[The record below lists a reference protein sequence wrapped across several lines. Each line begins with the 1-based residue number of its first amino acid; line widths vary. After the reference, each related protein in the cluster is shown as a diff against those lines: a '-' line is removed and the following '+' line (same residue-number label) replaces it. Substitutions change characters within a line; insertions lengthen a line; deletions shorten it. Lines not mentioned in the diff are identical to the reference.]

1 MYSRVCNTLTAAH
14 AFRHCHSCNT
24 YKQTNSLAA
33 CCTLPPLP
41 SYYRCNCTQYAYVC
55 TGFACLADILL
66 FTLLLWRG
74 ARADAALRLR
84 YQRRAST
91 AAVANGPQ
99 RLDIEAGRVRRT
111 SVETRGVLG
120 KGLPVTAK
128 PVTVKSVTANAVTA
142 DKSATGKS
150 EPVGAAKRGSSSDSV
165 PTVGPTVS
173 TEKVTRLKE
182 GSLSPPTTAAR
193 RASAEQQS
201 LVDSSTTSSSFPAT

>member
-1 MYSRVCNTLTAAH
+1 
-14 AFRHCHSCNT
+14 
-24 YKQTNSLAA
+24 
-33 CCTLPPLP
+33 
-41 SYYRCNCTQYAYVC
+41 VC

-91 AAVANGPQ
+91 ATVGNGPQ
-99 RLDIEAGRVRRT
+99 RLDLEAGRVRRT
-111 SVETRGVLG
+111 SVETGGALG

-128 PVTVKSVTANAVTA
+128 SVTAKPVTA
-142 DKSATGKS
+142 DQSATAGKS
-150 EPVGAAKRGSSSDSV
+150 ETVAAKRGSSSGSSGNV
-165 PTVGPTVS
+165 PTVND
-173 TEKVTRLKE
+173 EKVTRLEE

-201 LVDSSTTSSSFPAT
+201 LVDSSIVSSSSTAA